1 MAGKLPPQ
9 PLGVA
14 PGSSYWNDWY
24 EKLRVFVDQITTS
37 VDWSII
43 VGKPTTLTGYGIPVT
58 GTGTAVQNTD
68 PLLIRP
74 LVRGGTG
81 APAGALGAN
90 GDFYFRGD
98 TPAVANQRIYVK
110 SAGVWVGIV

>member
-1 MAGKLPPQ
+1 MAKLPPQ

-24 EKLRVFVDQITTS
+24 EKLRTFVDQITTS
-37 VDWSII
+37 VDWATIT
-43 VGKPTTLTGYGIPVT
+43 GTPTTAAGYGMSVT
-58 GTGTAVQNTD
+58 GTGSVVQQTGATIIN
-68 PLLIRP
+68 P

-98 TPAVANQRIYVK
+98 TPGVANQRIYVK
-110 SAGVWVGIV
+110 SAGVWVGIL

>member
-1 MAGKLPPQ
+1 MAKLPPQ
-9 PLGVA
+9 PVGVA

-24 EKLRVFVDQITTS
+24 EKLRLFVEQATNVVWANITGT
-37 VDWSII
+37 
-43 VGKPTTLTGYGIPVT
+43 PTTLAGYGVPTT
-58 GTGTAVQNTD
+58 GTGVAVQQTSPN
-68 PLLIRP
+68 IISP
-74 LVRGGTG
+74 LVTGGTG

-110 SAGVWVGIV
+110 SAGVWVGIL